1 MPCSLATFSD
11 LAGSLAF
18 DILTALTA
26 VWDMSLNA
34 IAAWSLIQFLKVA
47 SLRAILHWGDVDD
60 EVPKMWEKKVS
71 KAKWS
76 SYWLRPNTTSRRSLI
91 TLIPLQSMM
100 GYGKELT
107 KTLLPTGVNS
117 FVSSYQEYSTQ
128 LSLME

>member
-26 VWDMSLNA
+26 IWDMSLNA

-76 SYWLRPNTTSRRSLI
+76 SY
-91 TLIPLQSMM
+91 
-100 GYGKELT
+100 
-107 KTLLPTGVNS
+107 
-117 FVSSYQEYSTQ
+117 
-128 LSLME
+128 